1 MAKQIDQIIPIGQA
15 GKLAITDPSDK
26 LLINAEYYE
35 SDEEEE
41 EMAPPQQVRQ
51 ASRADNHRP
60 RFGDSPPLKLAIAN
74 NGHLSPQG

>member
-15 GKLAITDPSDK
+15 GKLAITEIHQTSCLD
-26 LLINAEYYE
+26 AEYYE

-60 RFGDSPPLKLAIAN
+60 RFGDSPL
-74 NGHLSPQG
+74 